1 MGQERTR
8 GPGRWSRVDVQVS
21 MVAAAVVA
29 LSFLCV
35 YVFNYQITY
44 RDMISTLKERS
55 DSIYGYVEDALDKST
70 FLVIEGAD
78 DVDGDDDPA
87 RPAYREMKE
96 SFKEVKAATGVR
108 YLYTAKRAADGTLV
122 YLVDG
127 LPSESDDFRNP
138 GDPIEQEIVG
148 DMERALADEV
158 VYPTDIKSTDWGH
171 IFVSYY
177 PIHDEGSVVGVVGIE
192 FDAER
197 QFETFRMVRIGTP
210 LIGVAFC
217 LVAVAVSVVLFRR
230 ISNPAYRDLANTDYL
245 TGLKSRN
252 AFEVDVANWNRTGV
266 RVAGVV
272 AVDVDGLKAV
282 NDELGHAEGDE
293 LIRAAAGVVS
303 SCCGGLGPV
312 YRMGGDEFAVCCFE
326 LDERAGRRIADDLRA
341 ACAAVGVAGRPLS
354 LSVGWAV
361 REAGEDI
368 MQAHRRAD
376 ERMYEDKARAHRGR
390 MPGEH
395 AGGSGFGEAAGSPE
409 PPPPG
414 GRGA

>member
-1 MGQERTR
+1 MGQERRR

-70 FLVIEGAD
+70 FLAIEGAD

-197 QFETFRMVRIGTP
+197 QFETFRTVRIGTP
-210 LIGVAFC
+210 LIGIAFC
-217 LVAVAVSVVLFRR
+217 LAAVAVSVVLFRR

-252 AFEVDVANWNRTGV
+252 AFEVDVANWNRTGA

-272 AVDVDGLKAV
+272 AVDVDG
-282 NDELGHAEGDE
+282 
-293 LIRAAAGVVS
+293 
-303 SCCGGLGPV
+303 
-312 YRMGGDEFAVCCFE
+312 
-326 LDERAGRRIADDLRA
+326 
-341 ACAAVGVAGRPLS
+341 
-354 LSVGWAV
+354 
-361 REAGEDI
+361 
-368 MQAHRRAD
+368 
-376 ERMYEDKARAHRGR
+376 
-390 MPGEH
+390 
-395 AGGSGFGEAAGSPE
+395 
-409 PPPPG
+409 
-414 GRGA
+414 